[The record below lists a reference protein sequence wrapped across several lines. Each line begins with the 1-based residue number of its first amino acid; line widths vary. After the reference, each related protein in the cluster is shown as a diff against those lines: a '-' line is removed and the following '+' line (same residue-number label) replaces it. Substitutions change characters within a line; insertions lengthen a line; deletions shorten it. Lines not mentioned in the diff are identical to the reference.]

1 MISRIVL
8 LATVAALGWGAASGA
23 SAQVRVSIVAKGDV
37 GQYAGM
43 CDGGTGTDSLAGTLE
58 LRGLEE
64 DGAAFYEGRLSRT
77 TNVDACG
84 TRPNPT
90 EDQVAMCLAHLTGN
104 AAMDVTL
111 EVYEGDRGAWV
122 KIKPVTNPLPSE
134 VSTKSISGCPEPGEY
149 LDEYPADGWMS
160 GLGLED
166 VPSGVLHPGTYT
178 TETVTMTVY

>member
-1 MISRIVL
+1 MNSRIVL
-8 LATVAALGWGAASGA
+8 LATVAALGWGAAPGVN
-23 SAQVRVSIVAKGDV
+23 AQVRVSIVAKGDV

-58 LRGLEE
+58 LRGVED

-77 TNVDACG
+77 TSVDACG

-90 EDQVAMCLAHLTGN
+90 EDQVALCLAHLTGS

-111 EVYEGDRGAWV
+111 DVYEDDRGAWI
-122 KIKPVTNPLPSE
+122 KSKPVATPLPSE
-134 VSTKSISGCPEPGEY
+134 IPRKSITGCPEPGEY

-160 GLGLED
+160 GIGLET
-166 VPSGVLHPGTYT
+166 VPSGVLVAGTYT